1 VTRVLV
7 LLLALAA
14 GDEPLRFQGIGMD
27 TDLFS
32 FTKRFPH
39 SQHEFWKGIITI
51 YTDQPLQFTD
61 LIQRGT
67 GNYVGRLTPQESVAH
82 LYYFQAGV
90 ANGVWTELLL
100 SFERPLGQGVASPGE
115 HPASRCPPC
124 APVLADLTR
133 EYGKPAAPESTNEEA
148 LESLHYTWT
157 RPEGKMSLVCGKYYG
172 DRRVFAERVELMA
185 VR

>member
-1 VTRVLV
+1 MRLLV
-7 LLLALAA
+7 LLLALVA

-27 TDLFS
+27 TNLFS

-39 SQHEFWKGIITI
+39 SQHEFWKGVITI
-51 YTDQPLQFTD
+51 YSNQPQQFID
-61 LIQRGT
+61 LIQHGT
-67 GNYVGRLTPQESVAH
+67 GGYVGRLTPQESVAH

-90 ANGVWTELLL
+90 DNGVWTKLRL
-100 SFERPLGQGVASPGE
+100 SFERPYGQGVASPGE
-115 HPASRCPPC
+115 HPDSRCPPC

-133 EYGKPAAPESTNEEA
+133 EYGKPAAPESTKEEA

-157 RPEGKMSLVCGKYYG
+157 RPEGKMSLVCGKYDG
-172 DRRVFAERVELMA
+172 DRRVFAEHVELMA